1 VLLRQLLEGGDD
13 DTSTTQKDYHLLTPA
28 AEAELLLLSTNFL
41 LYVALVIITTMVC
54 KIYFPE
60 ALERGSGAPI
70 VRSYSYR
77 MVEDDAIEN
86 NESYYG
92 SDVSDDDD
100 EENEEVLDS
109 SSEEND
115 REQQQQQQ
123 QQQPSHNN
131 LMEFDQTRLSKA
143 QVLKRLAFC
152 SLVLNVTFVAW
163 GVLQVCKESA
173 AVSCMLVIC
182 VCVCMCPL
190 VLTFC
195 VAPLSLTYIGT
206 HVDKTLSSFDG
217 GILYLLVCPC
227 LYQSILD
234 PHHVGIVVTVPQ
246 TSSIA

>member
-1 VLLRQLLEGGDD
+1 MDFATLATSSRMLLRHLLEGDADD

-115 REQQQQQQ
+115 REQQQQ
-123 QQQPSHNN
+123 PSHNN
-131 LMEFDQTRLSKA
+131 LMEFDQARLSKA

-163 GVLQVCKESA
+163 GVLQVYKESA
-173 AVSCMLVIC
+173 VVSCMLVTR
-182 VCVCMCPL
+182 VCVY
-190 VLTFC
+190 V
-195 VAPLSLTYIGT
+195 
-206 HVDKTLSSFDG
+206 
-217 GILYLLVCPC
+217 
-227 LYQSILD
+227 SIWC
-234 PHHVGIVVTVPQ
+234 
-246 TSSIA
+246 